1 MASLSMQLQ
10 LIEKIKLKL
19 IKVRQTVKSAERSA
33 TAGDGAELWPYCGLD
48 FSDLINFVSSKIIFN
63 SLRKIELLHL

>member
-33 TAGDGAELWPYCGLD
+33 TAGDGAEL
-48 FSDLINFVSSKIIFN
+48 
-63 SLRKIELLHL
+63 